1 MVSMQCIHRLWP
13 VVALAALT
21 IGVGACGG
29 TEGPDATPR
38 ESSAE
43 VPKIV
48 VDGSR
53 AIEYRSLDQLA
64 EEAVAVAVIE
74 STGNTREVPLPVHH
88 GGTEAS
94 APTVLAEVRA
104 VQLIDGELQDST
116 VLVVTPG
123 QDQNGREV
131 LTTPGETFVA
141 FLTPALY
148 GPGDPVGG
156 YAIVGGPAGIY
167 AESQGEFHRIDEH
180 SPSLPATI
188 TAESFALPTV
198 GLTEAEAIE
207 QGPVQHDPDQ

>member
-1 MVSMQCIHRLWP
+1 MQCTPRLWP
-13 VVALAALT
+13 VAALAALT

-29 TEGPDATPR
+29 NEGTDAAPQ
-38 ESSAE
+38 ESNAE
-43 VPKIV
+43 VPTIV

-64 EEAVAVAVIE
+64 KESVAVAVIE
-74 STGNTREVPLPVHH
+74 PTGNTREIPLPAHH
-88 GGTEAS
+88 GGTKAS

-104 VQLIDGELQDST
+104 VQLIDGALEDST

-148 GPGDPVGG
+148 GPGEPVGG

-167 AESQGEFHRIDEH
+167 AESHGKFHRIDEH

-188 TAESFALPTV
+188 TANSSALPTV

>member
-1 MVSMQCIHRLWP
+1 MQCIPRPWP
-13 VVALAALT
+13 VVALAALV
-21 IGVGACGG
+21 IGACGS
-29 TEGPDATPR
+29 TEGPDAAPR
-38 ESSAE
+38 DSSAE
-43 VPKIV
+43 VPRIV

-53 AIEYRSLDQLA
+53 AIEYQRLDQLA

-74 STGNTREVPLPVHH
+74 TTGKTREVPLPAHH
-88 GGTEAS
+88 GGTKAS
-94 APTVLAEVRA
+94 APTILAEVRA
-104 VQLIDGELQDST
+104 VQLIDGELEGST
-116 VLVVTPG
+116 MFVVTPG
-123 QDQNGREV
+123 QDQEGREV
-131 LTTPGETFVA
+131 LTTPRETFMA

-167 AESQGEFHRIDEH
+167 AESQGVFHRIDEH

-188 TAESFALPTV
+188 TADSSDLPAV